1 MFPVKYAYEPVKLIN
16 LLNIN
21 ELKLLRKQLVRDKKS
36 RLLQL
41 LNLLNKRKRFAQ
53 HADFRSNIYEK
64 LYGKKYDK
72 AKDFRLRNEFR
83 LLKEVIEKF
92 LAIQN
97 CQQEI
102 QQKPNAFHYYLL
114 RALQEKRALD
124 LFQQEYKT
132 TYEEALVS
140 MDYHLAYIL
149 NRLNFNNYTN
159 LLHEKE
165 KNLKIAEKL
174 NQLELTNLSSFYLTA
189 YRTHQVHT
197 AFLEQIWHP
206 FSLQDQPQ
214 QSVQI
219 DFQPFENE
227 YAAYLFKKAQCYL
240 LKGAA
245 KIELLKD
252 CLKVA
257 LKKQKQHTVF
267 KEEVK
272 FCLSELA
279 QEHHRIFDFEHASP
293 YYKAFF
299 ELDLAPEDP
308 YRMAVVTD
316 YIAKLLKQNRL
327 PEAIERI
334 NREAPIVNTVEKY
347 CIRLKCLKVAAFAFD
362 NNFQELFAEL
372 PQSFSEYS
380 LSAKYFFLFFYV
392 IHAFLIGDLLNA
404 NRELDNLLAALKR
417 KKNGHLKLLPI
428 GRFIKQFL
436 QATPLLAMKERNE
449 LLTNLKAEV
458 APFSHTAI
466 PEIKGY
472 LPFVWLQSVLNKQ

>member
-1 MFPVKYAYEPVKLIN
+1 MRTPKVIKLIN
-16 LLNIN
+16 LLTIN
-21 ELKLLRKQLVRDKKS
+21 ELKVFRKQLTRDKKS
-36 RLLQL
+36 RLLEL
-41 LNLLNKRKRFAQ
+41 LNLLNNRKRFAQ
-53 HADFRSNIYEK
+53 YPNFRSNIYEK
-64 LYGKKYDK
+64 FYGEKYKKL
-72 AKDFRLRNEFR
+72 KDFRLRNEFR
-83 LLKEVIEKF
+83 LLKEAIEQF

-132 TYEEALVS
+132 TYEEALVD

-206 FSLQDQPQ
+206 FSLKDQPEQ
-214 QSVQI
+214 LVKI

-240 LKGAA
+240 LKGQA
-245 KIELLKD
+245 KIELLEE

-257 LKKQKQHTVF
+257 LKKQKHHPNF

-299 ELDLAPEDP
+299 ELDLDLEDP
-308 YRMAVVTD
+308 YRLAVVTD
-316 YIAKLLKQNRL
+316 YIAKLLKQNRI

-334 NREAPIVNTVEKY
+334 NQEASVLNTVEKY
-347 CIRLKCLKVAAFAFD
+347 RIRLKCLKIAAFAFTSNLD
-362 NNFQELFAEL
+362 DLYEEL
-372 PQSFSEYS
+372 PQSFSNYS
-380 LSAKYFFLFFYV
+380 QSAKFFFLFFYV
-392 IHAFLIGDLLNA
+392 IHAYINDDLANA

-417 KKNGHLKLLPI
+417 KKNGHIKLYPI
-428 GRFIKQFL
+428 GLFLKQYL
-436 QATPLLAMKERNE
+436 QAENLPSTKEKKEMLA
-449 LLTNLKAEV
+449 NLKTEV
-458 APFSHTAI
+458 AAFSQTAI

-472 LPFVWLQSVLNKQ
+472 LPFIWLRRVMI